1 MIRCAFV
8 GAGSVESRTMR
19 YIIFI
24 FGAVFLNAC
33 SVVPPVALTDFATVG
48 LTDKTIEDH
57 VVSAISGK
65 DCSTVR
71 TNQGRTY
78 CAEDELN
85 PEPKVHCYR
94 TLGEVTCYDKPDP
107 HANGHQKVN
116 ESTHNLLGR
125 KDTERLI
132 PYR

>member
-1 MIRCAFV
+1 MHYVILFS
-8 GAGSVESRTMR
+8 GAM
-19 YIIFI
+19 
-24 FGAVFLNAC
+24 FLTAC
-33 SVVPPVALTDFATVG
+33 SIVPPVALTDWATVG

-57 VVSAISGK
+57 VVSVISGK
-65 DCSTVR
+65 NCSTVR

-78 CAEDELN
+78 CVEDELN

-94 TLGEVTCYDKPDP
+94 TLASVTCYDKPDP
-107 HANGHQKVN
+107 YGNGHQRVD

-125 KDTERLI
+125 KETKRLI